1 MNQVK
6 QVAKVREINLEYGNP
21 TVDTAVRNMI
31 SQLGT
36 CKGQGLKA
44 VILVH
49 GYGSS
54 GTGGGIKTA
63 VRSKLRE
70 PSLSGI
76 VRTSCGGEHWFEKKK
91 ELLNLCQGLSDHQ
104 RKIDGNPGVTV
115 VILK

>member
-1 MNQVK
+1 M
-6 QVAKVREINLEYGNP
+6 AKVREINLEYGSP
-21 TVDTAVRNMI
+21 TVDTAVRNMV

-36 CKGQGLKA
+36 CKGQGCKA

-54 GTGGGIKTA
+54 GVGGGIKAA
-63 VRSKLRE
+63 VRNKLGE

-76 VRTSCGGEHWFEKKK
+76 IRSWCGGEHWFEKKR
-91 ELLNLCQGLSDHQ
+91 ELLGVCGALLDHQ
-104 RKIDGNPGVTV
+104 RKIEGNPGVTV

>member
-1 MNQVK
+1 MNKVK
-6 QVAKVREINLEYGNP
+6 VINLEYGCP
-21 TVDTAVRNMI
+21 TVDSAVRNMV

-36 CKGQGLKA
+36 CKGQGYKA

-54 GTGGGIKTA
+54 GAGGGIKTA
-63 VRSKLRE
+63 VRTRLRE

-76 VRTSCGGEHWFEKKK
+76 VRAACGGEHWYERKQEFLGVCRQLAEHQYHI
-91 ELLNLCQGLSDHQ
+91 NGNQG
-104 RKIDGNPGVTV
+104 ITV

>member
-1 MNQVK
+1 MT
-6 QVAKVREINLEYGNP
+6 KVREINLEYGSP

-31 SQLGT
+31 NQLAT
-36 CKGQGLKA
+36 CKGQGCRA

-54 GTGGGIKTA
+54 GIGGGIRTA
-63 VRSKLRE
+63 VRNKLRE
-70 PSLSGI
+70 PSMSGV
-76 VRTSCGGEHWFEKKK
+76 VRTFCGGEHWFEKKK
-91 ELLNLCQGLSDHQ
+91 ELLDICRPLSDYQ

>member
-1 MNQVK
+1 M
-6 QVAKVREINLEYGNP
+6 AKVREINLEYGSP
-21 TVDTAVRNMI
+21 TVDTAVRNMV

-36 CKGQGLKA
+36 CKGQGCRA

-54 GTGGGIKTA
+54 GIGGGIKTA

-70 PSLSGI
+70 SSLSGI
-76 VRTSCGGEHWFEKKK
+76 VRSYCGGEHWYDRKK
-91 ELLNLCQGLSDHQ
+91 EFLGLCQSLADYQ
-104 RKIDGNPGVTV
+104 RKIEGNLGVTV

>member
-1 MNQVK
+1 M
-6 QVAKVREINLEYGNP
+6 AKVKEINLEYGSP
-21 TVDTAVRNMI
+21 TVDAAVRNMV

-36 CKGQGLKA
+36 CKGQGFKA

-54 GTGGGIKTA
+54 GMGGGIKIA
-63 VRSKLRE
+63 VRNKLRE

-76 VRTSCGGEHWFEKKK
+76 IRTCCGGENWYEKKR
-91 ELLNLCQGLSDHQ
+91 ELLGLCQPLSEYQ
-104 RKIDGNPGVTV
+104 RKIDGNQGVTV

>member
-1 MNQVK
+1 M
-6 QVAKVREINLEYGNP
+6 AKVKEINLEYGNP
-21 TVDTAVRNMI
+21 TVDTAVRNMV

-36 CKGQGLKA
+36 CKGQGYKA

-54 GTGGGIKTA
+54 GVGGGIKAA
-63 VRSKLRE
+63 VRSRLRE

-76 VRTSCGGEHWFEKKK
+76 VRSSCGGENWYEKKE
-91 ELLNLCQGLSDHQ
+91 ELLGVCQALSDYQ
-104 RKIDGNPGVTV
+104 RKIDGNQGVTV

>member
-1 MNQVK
+1 MVK
-6 QVAKVREINLEYGNP
+6 VKEINLEFGSP
-21 TVDTAVRNMI
+21 TVDTAVRNMV

-36 CKGQGLKA
+36 CKGQGYKA

-54 GTGGGIKTA
+54 GTGGGIKIA

-70 PSLSGI
+70 SSLSGI
-76 VRTSCGGEHWFEKKK
+76 VRSYCGGEHWYENKK
-91 ELLNLCQGLSDHQ
+91 ELLGLCQSLSDYQ
-104 RKIDGNPGVTV
+104 RKIDGNQGVTV

>member
-1 MNQVK
+1 M
-6 QVAKVREINLEYGNP
+6 AKVKEINLEYNSP
-21 TVDTAVRNMI
+21 TVDTAVRTMI

-36 CKGQGLKA
+36 CKAQGYKA

-54 GTGGGIKTA
+54 GVGGGIRTA

-76 VRTSCGGEHWFEKKK
+76 VRAFCGGENWFEKKK
-91 ELLNLCQGLSDHQ
+91 EMLNICQPLSEHQ
-104 RKIDGNPGVTV
+104 RKIDGNQGVTV
-115 VILK
+115 VLLK